1 MHAPYLTVVVP
12 CYNESE
18 NLRRGVLDEMH
29 SYLCEQDYAYEV
41 VVSDDDSTDDS
52 RDLVRGIATSRLPAR
67 RERPRW
73 QALRRVGRH
82 SGGPGS
88 IVLFTDMDQSTP
100 IDQIARPPRFRGL
113 RRVIGSRGYSRRD
126 FPLYRRLGSAVF
138 RAFRRL
144 LLLRNISD
152 TQCGF
157 KAMRTDVARCLF
169 PRLEAI
175 ARPTQASGWRV
186 TAFDVELL
194 YLAER
199 AGLAIAEVVVEWS
212 DRDVSRGKGK
222 SYWRESKEM
231 AEQVWRIKRNA
242 WRGLYRMEDG
252 PCSDQGGDHRGGA
265 RSACASPADPHRPR
279 RHESQSFASSSRR
292 YAQGS
297 KRFASSCARVM
308 RRPMPQRPTST
319 RPPDLSAAGGAPGP
333 RPCRVLRARIR
344 RWRAVPAPRWR
355 PPLR

>member
-1 MHAPYLTVVVP
+1 MRDPYLSVVVP

-29 SYLCEQDYAYEV
+29 AYLCRQDYAYEV
-41 VVSDDDSTDDS
+41 VVSDDGSTDDS
-52 RDLVRGIATSRLPAR
+52 LALVRDSIAAKPAFRLVENAHGGKPSAVWGGIQAAR
-67 RERPRW
+67 GE
-73 QALRRVGRH
+73 
-82 SGGPGS
+82 

-100 IDQIARPPRFRGL
+100 IDQVARLLPRFAEGSDV
-113 RRVIGSRGYSRRD
+113 VIGSRGYGRRD
-126 FPLYRRLGSAVF
+126 FPLYRRLGSAIF

-144 LLLRNISD
+144 LLLRGISD

-157 KAMRTDVARCLF
+157 KAMRAPVARRLF
-169 PRLEAI
+169 PKLEAI
-175 ARPTQASGWRV
+175 ACPQQISGWKV

-222 SYWRESKEM
+222 SYWKESKEM

-252 PCSDQGGDHRGGA
+252 PC
-265 RSACASPADPHRPR
+265 
-279 RHESQSFASSSRR
+279 E
-292 YAQGS
+292 
-297 KRFASSCARVM
+297 
-308 RRPMPQRPTST
+308 
-319 RPPDLSAAGGAPGP
+319 
-333 RPCRVLRARIR
+333 
-344 RWRAVPAPRWR
+344 
-355 PPLR
+355 

>member
-52 RDLVRGIATSRLPAR
+52 RDLVRQSIATKPAFRLVENAHGGKPSAVWGGIQAAR
-67 RERPRW
+67 
-73 QALRRVGRH
+73 
-82 SGGPGS
+82 GS

-100 IDQIARPPRFRGL
+100 IDQIARLLPRFSEGYDV
-113 RRVIGSRGYSRRD
+113 VIGSRGYSRRD

-252 PCSDQGGDHRGGA
+252 PC
-265 RSACASPADPHRPR
+265 
-279 RHESQSFASSSRR
+279 E
-292 YAQGS
+292 
-297 KRFASSCARVM
+297 
-308 RRPMPQRPTST
+308 
-319 RPPDLSAAGGAPGP
+319 
-333 RPCRVLRARIR
+333 
-344 RWRAVPAPRWR
+344 
-355 PPLR
+355 